1 MQMGGAESM
10 TTTSWHRVCHS
21 LILAAV
27 GVWGCGLTGCGGAP
41 NLRAD
46 HAVANPRPRLGRYPT
61 ATVGGANFQDPEEL
75 GEHRYTSLWGER
87 NGIVYTCRGGHI
99 DIAHVR
105 KAADA
110 AAYVADQSVRA
121 IEDGERGF
129 SLHLSSPADFVVALE
144 YPGDW
149 GLRSAEEQS
158 RVARE
163 VAIPLGGYVSYVEST
178 WHEMITWFGYRNLVF
193 YPEFPSAFS
202 WEDGFSN
209 LLGAR
214 LGMVALRDMGDEFDE
229 AMTRALAR
237 ELEFLGVQS
246 KETAREASE
255 RVRGQWYSGEF
266 LFLVDVRKRNLDTG
280 FDDGYV
286 TPWLVPGVPS
296 CEGAEAQHYARPR
309 LEDLGASGFRVRLEI
324 EPKAAEEKDVLER
337 VERRSGR
344 EVRRID
350 PEVHFPLIME
360 LIREDAI
367 QRYGAE
373 AVSDDSQANPVPSDG
388 R

>member
-1 MQMGGAESM
+1 MG
-10 TTTSWHRVCHS
+10 RVELMRKTLWRRLCHGFV
-21 LILAAV
+21 LVAAV
-27 GVWGCGLTGCGGAP
+27 GVWGPGVSGCGGPP

-46 HAVANPRPRLGRYPT
+46 DPVASPRPRLGRYPT

-87 NGIVYTCRGGHI
+87 NGIVYTCRAGHI

-121 IEDGERGF
+121 IENGEREF
-129 SLHLSSPADFVVALE
+129 SLRLSSPAGFVVTLG

-149 GLRSAEEQS
+149 SLRSAEEKS

-163 VAIPLGGYVSYVEST
+163 VAITLGGYASYAEST
-178 WHEMITWFGYRNLVF
+178 WHEIITWFGYRNVVF

-202 WEDGFSN
+202 WEDSFSN

-229 AMTRALAR
+229 AMTRALER

-296 CEGAEAQHYARPR
+296 CEGAEAQRYPIPR
-309 LEDLGASGFRVRLEI
+309 LEDLAASGFRARLEI
-324 EPKAAEEKDVLER
+324 EPKASEEKDVLER
-337 VERRSGR
+337 VGRHLGR
-344 EVRRID
+344 EVGRID

-360 LIREDAI
+360 LIRTDAI
-367 QRYGAE
+367 ERYGVD
-373 AVSDDSQANPVPSDG
+373 AVADDSEVGLVPSDG

>member
-1 MQMGGAESM
+1 M
-10 TTTSWHRVCHS
+10 TSWRRVCHG
-21 LILAAV
+21 LMVAAAV
-27 GVWGCGLTGCGGAP
+27 GGWGCGVSGCGGPP

-46 HAVANPRPRLGRYPT
+46 HWVANPRPRLGRYPT
-61 ATVGGANFQDPEEL
+61 ATVGGAEFRGPEEL
-75 GEHRYTSLWGER
+75 GEHHYTSLWGER
-87 NGIVYTCRGGHI
+87 NGIVYTCRAGHI

-110 AAYVADQSVRA
+110 AAYVADQSMRA
-121 IEDGERGF
+121 IEDEEREF
-129 SLHLSSPADFVVALE
+129 SLRLSSPAEFVAILE

-149 GLRSAEEQS
+149 SERSAGDREHA
-158 RVARE
+158 ARE
-163 VAIPLGGYVSYVEST
+163 VAITLGGYASYVEST
-178 WHEMITWFGYRNLVF
+178 WHEMITWFGYRNVVF

-202 WEDGFSN
+202 WEDSFSN

-229 AMTRALAR
+229 AMTRALER

-286 TPWLVPGVPS
+286 TPWLVPGVRS
-296 CEGAEAQHYARPR
+296 CEGAEAQRYPIPR
-309 LEDLGASGFRVRLEI
+309 LEDVTALGFGVRLEI
-324 EPKAAEEKDVLER
+324 EPKAGEEKDVLER
-337 VERRSGR
+337 IGRHSGR

-360 LIREDAI
+360 LIREDAVE
-367 QRYGAE
+367 RYGAE
-373 AVSDDSQANPVPSDG
+373 AVSGDSQASPVPSDG